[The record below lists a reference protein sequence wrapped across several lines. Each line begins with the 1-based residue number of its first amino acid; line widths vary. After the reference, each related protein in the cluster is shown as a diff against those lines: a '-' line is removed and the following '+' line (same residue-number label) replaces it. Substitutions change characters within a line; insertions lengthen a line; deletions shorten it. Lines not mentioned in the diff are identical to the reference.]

1 MADLL
6 DTLNLNADRI
16 RELCPSLLTLSK
28 YDTTLGS
35 YDSSVDI
42 DYDNEQLLLYQKQYF
57 EKIEEGN
64 AYLRELKKLEE
75 KYLRAKYGDDIY
87 NDLMKA
93 SEEYQKERLD
103 ENNEQIYTSED
114 VKKQYEIFKN
124 LSTQNIQNL
133 KTLDKH
139 VKEAKNQSR
148 LNQRKF
154 MYRSEEIFDI
164 NRQTVRATYVYFFFV
179 IAIFIYLFA
188 NNILYLKE
196 NKMLYISILVFPFVY
211 RFLFFLAVKLYKKLI
226 YNISEQGPKNAFL
239 NENVEPIFLDDD
251 N

>member
-6 DTLNLNADRI
+6 DTINLNADRI
-16 RELCPSLLTLSK
+16 RELCPSLLTLSQ

-42 DYDNEQLLLYQKQYF
+42 DYDNDQLLLYQKQYF

-64 AYLRELKKLEE
+64 AYLHDLKKLEE
-75 KYLRAKYGDDIY
+75 RYLRAKYGDDIY
-87 NDLMKA
+87 NDLMKV
-93 SEEYQKERLD
+93 SDEYQKGRLD

-114 VKKQYEIFKN
+114 VQKQYDIFKN

-154 MYRSEEIFDI
+154 MYRSEEIFEI
-164 NRQTVRATYVYFFFV
+164 NRQSVRTTYVYFFVV

-188 NNILYLKE
+188 NDILYLKE
-196 NKMLYISILVFPFVY
+196 NKVLYLSILVFPFVY
-211 RFLFFLAVKLYKKLI
+211 RFLFFLAMRF
-226 YNISEQGPKNAFL
+226 YNTMMYRLSEQGPKNAFL